1 MKTIKLIRTNY
12 NRKPAISFTIDR
24 DFNFDILIRSFT
36 DRMWSASASKWYIQ
50 DNELALRKFIRHFKS
65 RYNIDTTDLHIGKEY
80 VKENTTIS
88 DDSLFN
94 KKITRNYRNKLG
106 PVEMRINHSTGKVII
121 KFLGKY
127 DQEWITELKQ
137 YGRPFYDKKN
147 REWILPATRMTID
160 SLNDYFIDRGVELRI
175 KKSKQPGKIR
185 KERETTGMDIRNKKL
200 GSEASEAIDR
210 LGIHLREK
218 RYSQHTIGSYISQLT
233 FFFKYFHPKTPSSID
248 EGDISEFMDKYVIDL
263 GYSASY
269 QNQLITAIK
278 TYYGLS
284 VDGLFEIENL
294 KRPKKGR
301 PLPQVLS
308 KDEVTRILN
317 ATRNLKHRLILWI
330 IYSCGLRRSE
340 VINIRLQD
348 LNKERSIL
356 HIKGGKG
363 NFDRIV
369 PVSGRVWEKID
380 EYITAYQPQEYLFE
394 GQKGG
399 KYTASSVYNVFKQAI
414 RRVGIKKDIGVHS
427 LRHSYA
433 THLHESGLDI
443 RYIQEL
449 LGHKSS
455 RTTEIYTHVSR
466 RNLIDIRSPI
476 DDLDLN

>member
-1 MKTIKLIRTNY
+1 MKTIKLIRTISNS
-12 NRKPAISFTIDR
+12 KPAISFTIDH
-24 DFNFDILIRSFT
+24 DFDYEILIRSFPGK
-36 DRMWSASASKWYIQ
+36 MWSKSANKWFIQ
-50 DNELALRKFIRHFKS
+50 DDEAVLRKFIRHFKA
-65 RYNIDTTDLHIGKEY
+65 RYIIDTTDLHIDKES
-80 VKENTTIS
+80 VKKKLTIS
-88 DDSLFN
+88 DDPSFSKRIT
-94 KKITRNYRNKLG
+94 KKQSGSLG
-106 PVEMRINHSTGKVII
+106 PVEIRTDNSTGKLII
-121 KFLGKY
+121 KFLGRY
-127 DQEWITELKQ
+127 DQEWIKELRQ
-137 YGRPFYDKKN
+137 YGKPYYDKQKK
-147 REWILPATRMTID
+147 EWTLPATRMTVD
-160 SLNDYFIDRGVELRI
+160 SLNDYFIGRRAELRI
-175 KKSKQPGKIR
+175 KKQKQPGKIR
-185 KERETTGMDIRNKKL
+185 HERATTGEDIRSRQL
-200 GSEASEAIDR
+200 GTEASEAINR

-218 RYSQHTIGSYISQLT
+218 RYSRHTIGSYISQLT
-233 FFFKYFHPKTPSSID
+233 FFFKYFHSKAPSLIN
-248 EGDISEFMDKYVIDL
+248 ENDISEFMDKYVISL

-278 TYYGLS
+278 TYYDLS
-284 VDGLFEIENL
+284 GEGLFEIENL

-330 IYSCGLRRSE
+330 IYSCGLRRGE
-340 VINIRLQD
+340 VINIRLND
-348 LNKERSIL
+348 LSKDRGIL
-356 HIKGGKG
+356 HIRSGKG

-369 PVSGRVWEKID
+369 PVSRRVWEKMD
-380 EYITAYQPQEYLFE
+380 EYIAAYQPKEYLFE

-399 KYTASSVYNVFKQAI
+399 MYTASSVYNVFKQAI
-414 RRVGIKKDIGVHS
+414 RRVGIKKDVGVHS